1 MPSYQI
7 LRLDDAKMSIKAHL
21 KIGRGAT
28 WNIIKHRSQ
37 FLSLIGFNTFT
48 IVVYNYRDGGSIPTA
63 VYVFNIETE
72 NTIYTDTV
80 KEKLPSPYGCLQS
93 MLHLKLPRTL
103 LLQFIKVHID
113 PSCLVIPKC
122 PP

>member
-1 MPSYQI
+1 MPSYQN
-7 LRLDDAKMSIKAHL
+7 LRLDDAKMSIKSRL
-21 KIGRGAT
+21 KIGCGAT

-93 MLHLKLPRTL
+93 MLHL
-103 LLQFIKVHID
+103 
-113 PSCLVIPKC
+113 
-122 PP
+122 